1 MDLSGEVAK
10 MREEYRGVR
19 LLEEEAGKDP
29 LALFARW
36 LADAMAAE
44 LHEPNAMTLATAGA
58 DGRPSARMV
67 LLKGFDPRGFC
78 FYTNY
83 ESRKGQ
89 DLAENPWAA
98 LVFWW
103 GPLARPVRV
112 EGRVEK
118 LSAVESDT
126 YFRTRPLGS
135 RLSAW
140 ASPQSRVIPDR
151 ATLEAWL
158 REVEERFAGQE
169 PPRPPHW
176 GGYRVIPQSIEFWQG
191 GPDRLHDRL
200 RYTRE
205 GDTWRLER
213 LAP

>member
-1 MDLSGEVAK
+1 MSGEVAK

-19 LLEEEAGKDP
+19 LLEEEAGTDP

-44 LHEPNAMTLATAGA
+44 LHEPNAMTLATASA

-67 LLKGFDPRGFC
+67 LLKGFDGRGFC

-89 DLAENPWAA
+89 ELAENPWAA

-103 GPLARPVRV
+103 GPLARQVRV

-118 LSAVESDT
+118 LTAEESDA

-169 PPRPPHW
+169 PPRPPYW